1 MEISIQFLR
10 LCKIRMINNPIKSI
24 PSNILSTRLWCTQC
38 SNKKIS
44 YVIIDS

>member
-10 LCKIRMINNPIKSI
+10 LCKIRMINNPIK
-24 PSNILSTRLWCTQC
+24 PILSTRLWCTQFL
-38 SNKKIS
+38 NKKIS